1 MTYPLASPLSMY
13 SGRWYAMPHARSS
26 GTLAVTALRCYFHTI
41 YVPTRTRFSN
51 IGCAT
56 SAGVGATN
64 GRVGLYTMRDGKP
77 FLKVFESASFATTG
91 IGALSS
97 AFTGP
102 AGSGGTYLEPGHY
115 FGAFCSDGA
124 PTLRVV
130 VPSVDT
136 SFGIATLTTTTNVSQ
151 YMYAALASLS
161 MPADASGSSFTF
173 VTGNPPGVLLQ
184 VA

>member
-1 MTYPLASPLSMY
+1 MSLTAGSPLSLY
-13 SGRWYAMPHARSS
+13 SGQWYAMPHARSG
-26 GTLAVTALRCYFHTI
+26 GTLTVTALRCYFHTI
-41 YVPTRTRFSN
+41 IVPSRTRFSA

-56 SAGVGATN
+56 SAGVAATN
-64 GRVGLYTMRDGKP
+64 GRVGLYTMREGKP
-77 FLKVFESASFATTG
+77 HLKVFESASFATTG
-91 IGALSS
+91 TGALSN

-102 AGSGGTYLEPGHY
+102 HGSGGTYLDAGYY

-130 VPSVDT
+130 LSSVDT
-136 SFGIATLTTTTNVSQ
+136 AFGIASLTTTTNVQQ
-151 YMYAALASLS
+151 YMYAGLASLS
-161 MPADASGSSFTF
+161 MPADASGLSFTF